1 MKSENNVLD
10 SPIKNHHFI
19 KQNSEIRK
27 TKPVRKDFE
36 SEISSNNPNYFFGRC
51 LIDHSGKQFA
61 CVHEHCHRCFNG
73 DEAEDRQGFHA
84 LQFHSEDRKL
94 WIEEIFPD
102 ILCFVKTIP
111 SAELAD
117 YRLSFNHRFIHKNG
131 TISEFLL
138 EGTFSLSGMNK
149 PPVLNLKL
157 FTELGDIKTDETINL
172 TIFRYSK
179 HLGYEKVFSKVYGE
193 TTNPLLSP
201 REMEIIRLCL
211 EGLSSKMIAEK
222 LSLSIHTV
230 KNHKRNCMEKTLTH
244 NITELINKC
253 IKSRWM

>member
-19 KQNSEIRK
+19 KKNSDIK
-27 TKPVRKDFE
+27 KALPIRKDFD
-36 SEISSNNPNYFFGRC
+36 SEMSSNNPIYFFGCC

-61 CVHEHCHRCFNG
+61 CVHEHCHRCFKSETVDDNH
-73 DEAEDRQGFHA
+73 EFHA
-84 LQFHSEDRKL
+84 LRFHVEDRRL
-94 WIEEIFPD
+94 WGEEVFPD
-102 ILCFVKTIP
+102 ILSFVNSIP
-111 SAELAD
+111 FGELAD

-131 TISEFLL
+131 AISEFLL
-138 EGTFSLSGMNK
+138 EGTFSRSGINK
-149 PPVLNLKL
+149 PPVLNLKV

-193 TTNPLLSP
+193 TANPILSQ

-253 IKSRWM
+253 IKSHWM